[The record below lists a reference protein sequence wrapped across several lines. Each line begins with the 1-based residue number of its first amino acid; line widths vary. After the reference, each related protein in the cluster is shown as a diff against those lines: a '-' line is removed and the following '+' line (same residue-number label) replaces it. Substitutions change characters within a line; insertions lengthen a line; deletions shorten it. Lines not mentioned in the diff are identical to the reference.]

1 MKRIRFSI
9 LSLFVVATI
18 AAFLIWGLLSL
29 RGEPAYSHFLK
40 QEWGLVM
47 RKPNGKGNWWFVVT
61 LRPMPKDEMVQALTF
76 LVDNNAPWME
86 LNLYDSEID
95 LECAKAISK
104 MHWLKILNF
113 RDCSLNDKIVV
124 ELSKM
129 KRLRRIGISGRYITD
144 ESIEHLSKMES
155 LEELFIGRDTKISLE
170 GVSRLKTL
178 RPDMKI
184 KAPAQEGKEKENVEP
199 VFPFDPSF
207 LDERKGL
214 ENF

>member
-95 LECAKAISK
+95 LECAKVISK

-113 RDCSLNDKIVV
+113 RDCSLNDESIVEISKLKGLRKLTISGRKITDASIDP
-124 ELSKM
+124 LSKM
-129 KRLRRIGISGRYITD
+129 VNLVD
-144 ESIEHLSKMES
+144 
-155 LEELFIGRDTKISLE
+155 LFIHRDTRISPE
-170 GVSRLKTL
+170 GVNRLKML
-178 RPDMKI
+178 RPDIKI
-184 KAPAQEGKEKENVEP
+184 TAPAQEDKQKENLEP
-199 VFPFDPSF
+199 AFPFDPSF
-207 LDERKGL
+207 LDKRK
-214 ENF
+214 